1 MPQPALSTPN
11 HFNMDSV
18 LLPKLQ
24 DASSENANSRLALII
39 KLKHEVEETFG
50 RRIISSRDCIQL
62 SEDIYFKAGDLIN
75 PNTLR
80 RLYGLVK
87 ADYPSSTSTL
97 SLLAKYCGFNSLD
110 DLLKARP
117 VR

>member
-1 MPQPALSTPN
+1 
-11 HFNMDSV
+11 MDTA
-18 LLPKLQ
+18 LLPKLA
-24 DASSENANSRLALII
+24 DTASEPINSRLALIS

-87 ADYPSSTSTL
+87 AEYPASTSTL

-110 DLLKARP
+110 DIINS
-117 VR
+117 